1 MNVYEKLMN
10 VQANLKAP
18 KGQYNS
24 FGKYSYRNAEDIL
37 EALKPLLK
45 DYKATVTLKDDL
57 LLIGDRYYL
66 QATATFTDIESGE
79 SVIVTSLAREE
90 ETKKG
95 YDVSQLT
102 GSTSSYARKYALNGL
117 MLIDNSE
124 LDPDSI
130 NTFEKESNT
139 QIKSLSEAQINRLY
153 AIAYKAKYDKL
164 KIESMI
170 KSKYKKDIKDLTK
183 LEYDHICNVLEE
195 NTK

>member
-10 VQANLKAP
+10 IQANLKAP

-79 SVIVTSLAREE
+79 NVVVTSLAREE

-164 KIESMI
+164 KIESMV

-195 NTK
+195 NAK

>member
-10 VQANLKAP
+10 IQANLKAP

-79 SVIVTSLAREE
+79 NVVVTSLAREE

-130 NTFEKESNT
+130 NTFEKETNT
-139 QIKSLSEAQINRLY
+139 QAKSLSEAQINRL
-153 AIAYKAKYDKL
+153 
-164 KIESMI
+164 
-170 KSKYKKDIKDLTK
+170 
-183 LEYDHICNVLEE
+183 
-195 NTK
+195 

>member
-1 MNVYEKLMN
+1 MNVYETLMN
-10 VQANLKAP
+10 IQANLKAP

-130 NTFEKESNT
+130 NTFEKESNI
-139 QIKSLSEAQINRLY
+139 QVKSLSEAQINRLY

-195 NTK
+195 NAK

>member
-10 VQANLKAP
+10 IQANLKAP

-130 NTFEKESNT
+130 NTFEKESN
-139 QIKSLSEAQINRLY
+139 IHVKSLSEAQINRLY
-153 AIAYKAKYDKL
+153 AIAYKVKYDKL

-195 NTK
+195 NAK

>member
-10 VQANLKAP
+10 IQANLKAP

>member
-10 VQANLKAP
+10 IQANLKAP

-79 SVIVTSLAREE
+79 NVVVTSLAREE

>member
-10 VQANLKAP
+10 IQANLKAP

-130 NTFEKESNT
+130 NTFEKETNT
-139 QIKSLSEAQINRLY
+139 YTKSLSEAQINRLY
-153 AIAYKAKYDKL
+153 AIAYKAKHDKP

-183 LEYDHICNVLEE
+183 LEYDHVCNVLQD
-195 NTK
+195 NIK

>member
-10 VQANLKAP
+10 IQANLKAP

-37 EALKPLLK
+37 EALKHLLK

-66 QATATFTDIESGE
+66 QATETFTDIESGE

-130 NTFEKESNT
+130 NTFEKETNT
-139 QIKSLSEAQINRLY
+139 YTKSLSEAQINRLY